1 MVQYF
6 LTVLG
11 FQIQTDYKVINMD
24 QWMGFCRFCKEGL
37 LVEKDFDI
45 SDEAG
50 GSGQWLYRE
59 LGKYAEIEGY
69 DPKNMT
75 ISLFSPVKKELT
87 HEGFFKVPSKRWHF
101 IVLFLCV
108 FIKSIA
114 SNGWAYLAC
123 KKCGRI
129 AKEVDAAKAASIPKN
144 SRMQQLWNCK
154 TLITAKN
161 IVIEKSIQTTY
172 IQAIRSTQHFIYIEN
187 QYFIGS
193 SYAWSYENAGADNLI
208 PMELA
213 QKIASKIKNKERFAV
228 YVVIPMC

>member
-1 MVQYF
+1 
-6 LTVLG
+6 
-11 FQIQTDYKVINMD
+11 
-24 QWMGFCRFCKEGL
+24 
-37 LVEKDFDI
+37 
-45 SDEAG
+45 
-50 GSGQWLYRE
+50 
-59 LGKYAEIEGY
+59 
-69 DPKNMT
+69 
-75 ISLFSPVKKELT
+75 ISLYC
-87 HEGFFKVPSKRWHF
+87 
-101 IVLFLCV
+101 FLCV

-129 AKEVDAAKAASIPKN
+129 AKEVDAAEAASIPKN
-144 SRMQQLWNCK
+144 SRRQQLWNCKVHKGITVVGIRYK

-213 QKIASKIKNKERFAV
+213 QKIANKIKNKERFAV